1 MTYLF
6 NKFFNNVT
14 IFCTLL
20 LLLIQTLNML
30 INVNAQNVPASA
42 TRLTGLFPHL
52 DFDHDFSP
60 VFGGPNVQIY
70 GNGSYANITLDKK
83 SGSGLGSKNHYNY
96 GFFSAAIKLPT
107 GFTSGIVVA
116 FYMSN
121 SDLFPHNHD
130 EIDFELLG
138 HQNHKDWIL
147 QTNMYGNGS
156 VATGREE
163 KFRLWFDPTTQF
175 HEYSILWNK
184 HHIVFLVDNIPIREV
199 IHTQAISTSYP
210 SKPMAV
216 YATIWDASD
225 WATHGGKYPVNYK
238 YAPFVASLTQME
250 MSGCTYDPT
259 DVSGKSCSRGSTPS
273 SLDPIEGLD
282 FVKLSNQQIQGLQ
295 WARTTQ
301 MIYSY
306 CKDKRRYKVQ
316 PPECKSI

>member
-1 MTYLF
+1 MTYF
-6 NKFFNNVT
+6 QKNFFNVT
-14 IFCTLL
+14 ILCTLL
-20 LLLIQTLNML
+20 LLQTLNMMFT
-30 INVNAQNVPASA
+30 INAQSLPPPA
-42 TRLTGLFPHL
+42 TRLTGLFPRL
-52 DFDHDFSP
+52 DFNHDFVP
-60 VFGGPNVQIY
+60 IFGGPNVQIY
-70 GNGSYANITLDKK
+70 SNGSFANITLNKK
-83 SGSGLGSKNHYNY
+83 SGSGLASKNHYNY

-121 SDLFPHNHD
+121 SDMFPHNHD

-156 VATGREE
+156 VSTGREE

-199 IHTQAISTSYP
+199 IHTQAISRAYP

-238 YAPFVASLTQME
+238 YAPFVASIGQTE
-250 MSGCTYDPT
+250 MSGCTHDPN
-259 DVSGKSCSRGSTPS
+259 DVSGKSCSNSSTTS
-273 SLDPIEGLD
+273 SMLDPIDGLE
-282 FVKLSNQQIQGLQ
+282 FVKLSNQQIKGLQ
-295 WARTTQ
+295 WARSRQ

-306 CKDKRRYKVQ
+306 CNDKRRYKVKL
-316 PPECKSI
+316 PECSTI

>member
-1 MTYLF
+1 MSFT
-6 NKFFNNVT
+6 T
-14 IFCTLL
+14 
-20 LLLIQTLNML
+20 
-30 INVNAQNVPASA
+30 AQYVPPSA
-42 TRLTGLFPHL
+42 TRMTSLFPHL
-52 DFDHDFSP
+52 NFNQDFSP
-60 VFGGPNVQIY
+60 VFGGSHVQIY
-70 GNGSYANITLDKK
+70 GNGSNANITLDKK

-96 GFFSAAIKLPT
+96 GFFSAAIKLPA

-156 VATGREE
+156 VRTGREE

-175 HEYSILWNK
+175 HEYTILWNK
-184 HHIVFLVDNIPIREV
+184 HHIVFLVDNIPVREV
-199 IHTQAISTSYP
+199 VHTPAISTAYP

-238 YAPFVASLTQME
+238 YAPFVASLGQME
-250 MSGCTYDPT
+250 MGGCIYDPN
-259 DVSGKSCSRGSTPS
+259 DISGQSCSKSSSPS
-273 SLDPIEGLD
+273 SLDPVDGLD

-295 WARTTQ
+295 W
-301 MIYSY
+301 
-306 CKDKRRYKVQ
+306 
-316 PPECKSI
+316 